1 METIKTDIQDSIGI
15 IWLNRP
21 KVKNAFNNIMISE
34 IKTTI
39 TSMELNSKVRV
50 IVFAAKSNVFCAG
63 ADLNWM
69 KEMSNYDFDKNY
81 NDALGLSELLFM
93 IHTNKKPT
101 LARIHGHS
109 YAGGIGILSAC
120 DIAIASFNS
129 NFCLSEVKI
138 GLIPST
144 IGPYVIRSMGERNAS
159 RYMLTG
165 EVFNAAEAYRIGLLH
180 EIAPL
185 EKLDE
190 KVDLVLSHLILSGPK
205 SITECKSFQKSF
217 QE

>member
-93 IHTNKKPT
+93 IHANKKPT

-129 NFCLSEVKI
+129 NFLS
-138 GLIPST
+138 LIYNSNL
-144 IGPYVIRSMGERNAS
+144 IF
-159 RYMLTG
+159 
-165 EVFNAAEAYRIGLLH
+165 FNFA
-180 EIAPL
+180 
-185 EKLDE
+185 
-190 KVDLVLSHLILSGPK
+190 
-205 SITECKSFQKSF
+205 
-217 QE
+217 